1 MIGALLLVGAAV
13 LLIVGAE
20 LFVENVAGAAHRLG
34 LTVLAV
40 AVLLAG
46 AEPEEALTGVLA
58 SAGGHPELAAGDAI
72 GANVTMLTAALGLAA
87 LARPLPIARRVRE
100 YAVGSA
106 VAGLLALA
114 VLLGGTVQRWEGGLL
129 LLAYLGMVAGVWRRD
144 RRPPM
149 IGEVA
154 ELAELDE
161 LDELD
166 GADDADDV
174 GGSGGRLAADRD
186 DGHASSAWRGL
197 VLALA
202 GLAVMTAGGALAV
215 AGAERV
221 AAASGVRDSA
231 VGLTALALATTAELF
246 ALVWAA
252 VRRDVAEVAVAGLV
266 GSAAY
271 NATVTLGL
279 AALVRPLAVTGIAA
293 PAMTAAAL
301 PLLVLALSP
310 RGTLGRTAGAVLVA
324 GYLAYLVVVLR

>member
-161 LDELD
+161 LD

-221 AAASGVRDSA
+221 VAASGVRDSA
-231 VGLTALALATTAELF
+231 VGLSALALATTAELF

>member
-87 LARPLPIARRVRE
+87 LVRPLPIARRVRE

-129 LLAYLGMVAGVWRRD
+129 LLAYLAMVAGVWRRD

-154 ELAELDE
+154 ELDE
-161 LDELD
+161 LDDGDDADLD
-166 GADDADDV
+166 GVGDADDV
-174 GGSGGRLAADRD
+174 SGGS
-186 DGHASSAWRGL
+186 SSAWRGL

-221 AAASGVRDSA
+221 VAASGVRDSA

-279 AALVRPLAVTGIAA
+279 AALVRPLAVTGIAV
-293 PAMTAAAL
+293 PAVAAAAL

-310 RGTLGRTAGAVLVA
+310 RGTLGRTAGAGLVA
-324 GYLAYLVVVLR
+324 GYLAYLVLVLR